1 MGTSSQKNVTILI
14 HYIFGQMKLLPSV
27 VAVFLVSCGVFN
39 LAVFV
44 EGISAEP
51 EKQQQAVGGRLL
63 RQRNVQRQTECFIVE
78 TGVNYIQ
85 QVQSGGTTLS
95 PEDCRLVFAGKY
107 DDELFPYRCNMNPN
121 PDIPMQAPFAC
132 CTQYASTDAPEI
144 IQNQNQ
150 CRPVV
155 MVGMIAASSSA
166 SSSSLPLPDESE
178 GIEETADSNDTIVL
192 DGPSIIAPTDVETGG
207 GGGQEQQQ
215 EEQQQQQQKEE
226 EDTALVDIPGTAI
239 AAGSFET
246 LVAALIATDLVEAL
260 SAPNGP
266 FTVFAPTDA
275 AFDAAPVGLLD
286 CLLADIPTLTNIL
299 LYHVLS
305 FRTHVLAA
313 QLTDGME
320 IATLLEGQSIRVKV
334 DEDGSVR
341 LNNDVTT
348 VTTPDVP
355 TSNGVIHI
363 IDQVLVPPSIDISA
377 YLETCRSSGTGTIPS
392 GGSASTTDMMNPPP
406 PTLDAGSNAN
416 GGSTDGGTI
425 LGMIADTALTGE
437 GGGGSGSGDKINDTL
452 NGNGNTGTG
461 TVSDLNN
468 ILNGDGNSNGNTS
481 SDEVTPPRTNES
493 IEAWKEENAS
503 QSQSSSSSLGRIGS
517 SIGAVAST
525 VTVTVLLSAFI
536 F

>member
-1 MGTSSQKNVTILI
+1 
-14 HYIFGQMKLLPSV
+14 
-27 VAVFLVSCGVFN
+27 
-39 LAVFV
+39 
-44 EGISAEP
+44 
-51 EKQQQAVGGRLL
+51 
-63 RQRNVQRQTECFIVE
+63 
-78 TGVNYIQ
+78 
-85 QVQSGGTTLS
+85 
-95 PEDCRLVFAGKY
+95 
-107 DDELFPYRCNMNPN
+107 
-121 PDIPMQAPFAC
+121 
-132 CTQYASTDAPEI
+132 
-144 IQNQNQ
+144 
-150 CRPVV
+150 
-155 MVGMIAASSSA
+155 MVGMIAASSST

-207 GGGQEQQQ
+207 GGGQEQEQ
-215 EEQQQQQQKEE
+215 EQQQQQQQKEE
-226 EDTALVDIPGTAI
+226 EDTALVDIPGTAM

-377 YLETCRSSGTGTIPS
+377 YLETCSSSG
-392 GGSASTTDMMNPPP
+392 
-406 PTLDAGSNAN
+406 
-416 GGSTDGGTI
+416 
-425 LGMIADTALTGE
+425 
-437 GGGGSGSGDKINDTL
+437 
-452 NGNGNTGTG
+452 
-461 TVSDLNN
+461 
-468 ILNGDGNSNGNTS
+468 
-481 SDEVTPPRTNES
+481 
-493 IEAWKEENAS
+493 
-503 QSQSSSSSLGRIGS
+503 
-517 SIGAVAST
+517 
-525 VTVTVLLSAFI
+525 
-536 F
+536 

>member
-1 MGTSSQKNVTILI
+1 
-14 HYIFGQMKLLPSV
+14 MKLLPLPSV
-27 VAVFLVSCGVFN
+27 VVVFLVSCGVFN
-39 LAVFV
+39 LAVFI
-44 EGISAEP
+44 EGITAEP

-121 PDIPMQAPFAC
+121 PDIPMQAPYAC

-192 DGPSIIAPTDVETGG
+192 DGPSIIAPTDVETEG
-207 GGGQEQQQ
+207 GGGQE
-215 EEQQQQQQKEE
+215 EEGEQQQKEE
-226 EDTALVDIPGTAI
+226 EDTTLVDIPGTAM

-299 LYHVLS
+299 LYHVANPWTS
-305 FRTHVLAA
+305 GEVLAA

-341 LNNDVTT
+341 INNDVTT

-377 YLETCRSSGTGTIPS
+377 YLETCSSSGTGTIPS

-437 GGGGSGSGDKINDTL
+437 GGSGSGEKINDTL